1 MSKTIRLTD
10 LQNLFYIWMSKFEK
24 RSLENIKLHCD
35 FLNESYGLN
44 LPYPNWSIFWPLVFN
59 GLIDHIGKGY
69 YALTTPIII
78 DFGYHYVYINYKPN
92 NVKSKL
98 LTTGIYLSERID
110 NPRDFAVIKVNPL
123 SALKRFPTVKDVVDS
138 FDKSQRDTKELE
150 YYHWK
155 SGKGIAK
162 LEADGLTRYFSIPD
176 ELYLRELPS
185 RSVNPEAFA
194 IAYSFSRAI
203 NNIPNGS
210 YNKTTNTLTLPT
222 FALPYILYRTLL
234 LHALSEGAIPEVSD
248 KYYIFNNVPSSYVR
262 QLNRIFLNS
271 IVYE

>member
-1 MSKTIRLTD
+1 
-10 LQNLFYIWMSKFEK
+10 
-24 RSLENIKLHCD
+24 
-35 FLNESYGLN
+35 
-44 LPYPNWSIFWPLVFN
+44 
-59 GLIDHIGKGY
+59 
-69 YALTTPIII
+69 
-78 DFGYHYVYINYKPN
+78 
-92 NVKSKL
+92 
-98 LTTGIYLSERID
+98 LSERID

-138 FDKSQRDTKELE
+138 FDKSQRDPKELE

-155 SGKGIAK
+155 TGKGIAK
-162 LEADGLTRYFSIPD
+162 LEANGLTRYFSIPD

>member
-1 MSKTIRLTD
+1 MSKSVKLTD

-24 RSLENIKLHCD
+24 RSLDNIKVHCD

-44 LPYPNWSIFWPLVFN
+44 LTYPTWSIFWPLVFN

-78 DFGYHYVYINYKPN
+78 DYGRHYVYINYKPN
-92 NVKSKL
+92 SVKSKQ

-110 NPRDFAVIKVNPL
+110 NPRGFAVTKVNLL

-138 FDKSQRDTKELE
+138 FDKSQRDPKELE

-155 SGKGIAK
+155 SGKGLAK
-162 LEADGLTRYFSIPD
+162 LEDEGLTLYFSIPE
-176 ELYLRELPS
+176 ELYMRELPS
-185 RSVNPEAFA
+185 RTVNPEAFA
-194 IAYSFSRAI
+194 IAYCFSRAI
-203 NNIPNGS
+203 NNDPNGI
-210 YNKTTNTLTLPT
+210 YNEVTNTLALPT
-222 FALPYILYRTLL
+222 FALPYLLYRTLL
-234 LHALSEGAIPEVSD
+234 LHSLSNGVMPEVRD
-248 KYYIFNNVPSSYVR
+248 KYYIFNNVPTSYVR
-262 QLNRIFLNS
+262 QLNRIFCNS